1 MNIKTNQL
9 NFCRRGF
16 RIACFTPS
24 SCFPEL
30 TAVIHKVQQQLTCS
44 ISQGG
49 GGVSDCQ
56 PALVG
61 EQHLPAQAR
70 AQRSGLTLFGK
81 LLYMFSQDVEWG
93 FCFDVHLNAF
103 FPILVILHFLQLFVY
118 HTLIGEIGISYK
130 ASLQIVHF
138 TSSKSFSESDWFLS
152 TLLGNSMWMVGT
164 FWILCTFNVNY

>member
-1 MNIKTNQL
+1 MNIKAIQL
-9 NFCRRGF
+9 NCCRRGF
-16 RIACFTPS
+16 SLANSFLLPPFCRIACFTPS
-24 SCFPEL
+24 SCFLEL

-70 AQRSGLTLFGK
+70 AQRSGSTVGK

-118 HTLIGEIGISYK
+118 HTLIGEIGIS
-130 ASLQIVHF
+130 
-138 TSSKSFSESDWFLS
+138 
-152 TLLGNSMWMVGT
+152 
-164 FWILCTFNVNY
+164 